1 MNLKFKIHFKTLEF
15 HMFGYNE
22 INFGGTNEINFGGK
36 KCLREN
42 PSFTIYPYLKILPHA
57 VKEY

>member
-15 HMFGYNE
+15 HMFGY
-22 INFGGTNEINFGGK
+22 NEINFGGK